1 MSNDPTAILPD
12 GREFAF
18 WAPAE
23 PAGQTFVVA
32 REHPR
37 ASDEAAGTA
46 DAPLKTISRAAELA
60 GPGDSVRIGA
70 GVYRECVRPTRGGD
84 GPEAM
89 ITYQS
94 ADGEDVIITGG
105 EIIPGPWEL
114 ADGWMRLA
122 GGEDVAIFQAA
133 LPREWFVGRNPFTMA
148 NRAVAGN
155 VGGFNQAQT
164 EIFPTLVKRCGLVF
178 QDGRRLEQT
187 DGFEQLAA
195 GGPGRYWPDLSGLMV
210 YVRPFD
216 DADPTQCEWEAT
228 ARAQCFAPDTPELGY
243 IRLRGLTFRHAGN
256 PFPFIPQEGAVSAVR
271 GHHWVIEDCTIEQ
284 VNAVGVDV
292 GKGHFL
298 REPLTTGGGHILR
311 RNVVRECGVCGLA
324 GLHLEH
330 GLVEDNLV
338 EDCCWHD
345 VEPMWESAGI
355 KFHCNEHSLL
365 RRNVV
370 RRIENGSGMWLD
382 FANHNMRV
390 TGNLIVNVRS
400 LFGGIFAEAS
410 HTPSRIDNNI
420 VIGSKTIDD
429 GGGHGVYAHDTDY
442 LTIDHNLFAN
452 IEGFGVYLPQGQAD
466 RFVHGRGSCS
476 RRHRVERNAFVSC
489 RRFVALVDTDNI
501 CDANAYTSGNEDGPF
516 RLFRFDEWLDL
527 EAWGEFHGFEERA
540 RWFEAGVNLDDAT
553 LVMTLTAEEAPASL
567 PPADDLPGCTSDGK
581 PRRDTDTPGPFE
593 ALCWCDAELT
603 LDPRTQ

>member
-256 PFPFIPQEGAVSAVR
+256 PFPFIPQEGAVSTVR

-593 ALCWCDAELT
+593 ALCWCDAEFT

>member
-18 WAPAE
+18 WTPAE

-32 REHPR
+32 REHPG
-37 ASDEAAGTA
+37 ASDENTGTA
-46 DAPLKTISRAAELA
+46 EAPLKTISRAAELA
-60 GPGDSVRIGA
+60 GPGDCVRIGA

-84 GPEAM
+84 GPEAV
-89 ITYQS
+89 ITYQ
-94 ADGEDVIITGG
+94 AVDGEEVVITGG
-105 EIIPGPWEL
+105 EIIPGPWQL
-114 ADGWMRLA
+114 TDNWMRLA
-122 GGEDVAIFQAA
+122 GGEDVAIYQAV
-133 LPREWFVGRNPFTMA
+133 LPREWFIGRNPFTMA

-155 VGGFNQAQT
+155 VGGFNQAQAD
-164 EIFPTLVKRCGLVF
+164 IFPTLVKRCGLVF
-178 QDGRRLEQT
+178 QNGRRLQQT
-187 DGFEQLAA
+187 DDFEQLAA
-195 GGPGRYWPDLSGLMV
+195 GGPGRYWPDPSGLMV

-216 DADPTQCEWEAT
+216 DADPNQCEWEAT

-243 IRLRGLTFRHAGN
+243 IRLRGLTFRCAGN

-271 GHHWVIEDCTIEQ
+271 GHHWVIEDCTVEQ
-284 VNAVGVDV
+284 VNAVGIDV
-292 GKGHFL
+292 GKGHPR
-298 REPLTTGGGHILR
+298 REFLTTGGGHILR

-330 GLVEDNLV
+330 GLIEDNLV

-355 KFHCNEHSLL
+355 KFHRNEHSLL

-370 RRIENGSGMWLD
+370 RRIRNGSGMWLD

-390 TGNLIVNVRS
+390 TGNLIVNVHS

-420 VIGSKTIDD
+420 VIGSKTVDD
-429 GGGHGVYAHDTDY
+429 AGGHGVYAHDTDY

-452 IEGFGVYLPQGQAD
+452 VEGFGVYLPQGQAD
-466 RFVHGRGSCS
+466 RFVYGRGSCS

-489 RRFVALVDTDNI
+489 RRFVALVNTDNI
-501 CDANAYTSGNEDGPF
+501 CDANAYTGGNEDGPF
-516 RLFRFDEWLDL
+516 RLFHVDEWLDL
-527 EAWGEFHGFEERA
+527 DAWGEFHGFEERA

-553 LVMTLTAEEAPASL
+553 LVMTLSAGEAPASL
-567 PPADDLPGCTSDGK
+567 PSADDLPGCTWSGK
-581 PRRDTDTPGPFE
+581 PRRDADTPGPFE
-593 ALCWCDAELT
+593 APRWSDTELW